1 MDATLSPELLT
12 LRSVV
17 SGRYTVEQEIGRGGM
32 GIVFRAREL
41 ALDRLV
47 AIKLLPPALAI
58 HDELRERFLREART
72 AASLAHPHIVPIHS
86 VESQDEAV
94 FFVMA
99 YVDGETLTTR
109 VRRAGALSPPEV
121 GRIIQQVARA
131 LGYAHDRGVIHRD
144 VKPDNILIEHGTAR
158 TYVTDFGIARL
169 SDGRAL
175 TREGIVLGT
184 AQFMSPEQ
192 AAGERIDGRTDVY
205 ALGVVAYFALTG
217 RLPFD
222 GPTVQATLAMHLTQ
236 PPPPLSTNGEE
247 LPRVLVDVVNR
258 CLAKEP
264 SARFQTA
271 EELVE
276 ALDALVVPA
285 AEIAP
290 LVRNWLRVAEQW
302 LVVAWVLGIN
312 AALLAILQPHLTGLV
327 ALLAAASMFGLSFD
341 LVARTRQLLREGF
354 THEDIRFASLL
365 ERHFRERELQSLLG
379 DVAARARRQK
389 VVANAIRVAVL
400 GGAVTA
406 LLAAVKRFV
415 PGVPAIVI
423 RIGGFAAIGTFTI
436 SLALALTSSA
446 RVQRSNLLF
455 YSAVWRRWFGKLI
468 FRIAGI
474 GLSRPRGVRDAI
486 TFAGLLA
493 DVSRTADVRDSET
506 VAAASALFA
515 QLAERAADLLVRER
529 ELDRSIAEVGAP
541 VSPER
546 QLSPHA
552 ERQPL
557 AAGRVT
563 APVNELLARRA
574 MGVEQLQVAREQVAQ
589 DRAKIQIAADNL
601 RIQLL
606 KIRARAGTIA
616 DLRDDLDAARDVL
629 RECQNVQV
637 DSAQ

>member
-1 MDATLSPELLT
+1 
-12 LRSVV
+12 
-17 SGRYTVEQEIGRGGM
+17 
-32 GIVFRAREL
+32 
-41 ALDRLV
+41 
-47 AIKLLPPALAI
+47 
-58 HDELRERFLREART
+58 
-72 AASLAHPHIVPIHS
+72 
-86 VESQDEAV
+86 
-94 FFVMA
+94 
-99 YVDGETLTTR
+99 
-109 VRRAGALSPPEV
+109 
-121 GRIIQQVARA
+121 
-131 LGYAHDRGVIHRD
+131 
-144 VKPDNILIEHGTAR
+144 
-158 TYVTDFGIARL
+158 
-169 SDGRAL
+169 
-175 TREGIVLGT
+175 
-184 AQFMSPEQ
+184 
-192 AAGERIDGRTDVY
+192 
-205 ALGVVAYFALTG
+205 
-217 RLPFD
+217 
-222 GPTVQATLAMHLTQ
+222 
-236 PPPPLSTNGEE
+236 
-247 LPRVLVDVVNR
+247 
-258 CLAKEP
+258 LAKEP

-493 DVSRTADVRDSET
+493 DVSRTAGVRDSET

-515 QLAERAADLLVRER
+515 QLAERAADRLVRER

-546 QLSPHA
+546 QLSSHA

-574 MGVEQLQVAREQVAQ
+574 MGVEQLQMAREQVAQ